1 MPQNKQKTPKPTK
14 FTSFREAQAFFGPPP
29 ILTSE
34 NPQDYLAL
42 GQAIWKARRP
52 KDFIEVTWVNDITY
66 QLWEV
71 LRLRRMKPQLL
82 DAARFKALKALIK
95 DVSSNHYSDSFWGK
109 WQARD
114 EESKSSIDKELK
126 RAGLGDDAITAKAH
140 ELIIN
145 VLENLERLCSQLEAR
160 RLVTIRESAQYRANI
175 EARREGKARRR
186 RLGARG
192 TDPLLLESNEN
203 SEKIIEGALSPMVRA

>member
-1 MPQNKQKTPKPTK
+1 MSQVKQKISRAKK
-14 FTSFREAQAFFGPPP
+14 FSCFREAQIFFGPPP
-29 ILTSE
+29 ILSTE

-42 GQAIWKARRP
+42 GQAIWKARKP

-114 EESKSSIDKELK
+114 EESTSSIDKELK
-126 RAGLGDDAITAKAH
+126 RAGLGDDAITAKTH

-145 VLENLERLCSQLEAR
+145 IL
-160 RLVTIRESAQYRANI
+160 
-175 EARREGKARRR
+175 
-186 RLGARG
+186 
-192 TDPLLLESNEN
+192 
-203 SEKIIEGALSPMVRA
+203 KI